1 MVAIGLIRRLTGRYG
16 LVPFH
21 VNFEVIEH
29 TLELV
34 SCVDGA
40 LLIEVDVPTVALDG
54 SKCDYMVRE
63 M

>member
-1 MVAIGLIRRLTGRYG
+1 MVAIGEIRRLPGRYS

-34 SCVDGA
+34 SCVPFSYD
-40 LLIEVDVPTVALDG
+40 EVDVPTVALDG